1 MPDGI
6 ASSPKGGAKSRSV
19 FKLDET
25 ESKIAKGSPFGRA
38 GERSETE
45 RARMLQKSKKHS
57 DSTALTK
64 ASAYRCA
71 DILGK

>member
-6 ASSPKGGAKSRSV
+6 ASSPKGGAKSCSV

-25 ESKIAKGSPFGRA
+25 KSKIAKGSPFGRA

-45 RARMLQKSKKHS
+45 RASQL
-57 DSTALTK
+57 
-64 ASAYRCA
+64 
-71 DILGK
+71 

>member
-6 ASSPKGGAKSRSV
+6 ASSPKGGAKSCSV

-38 GERSETE
+38 GAGAPERVFNGE
-45 RARMLQKSKKHS
+45 AKK
-57 DSTALTK
+57 ALK
-64 ASAYRCA
+64 R
-71 DILGK
+71 

>member
-25 ESKIAKGSPFGRA
+25 KLKIAKGSPFGRA

-45 RARMLQKSKKHS
+45 RASQL
-57 DSTALTK
+57 
-64 ASAYRCA
+64 
-71 DILGK
+71 

>member
-6 ASSPKGGAKSRSV
+6 DSSPKGGAKSRSV

-38 GERSETE
+38 FGERSETE
-45 RARMLQKSKKHS
+45 RASQL
-57 DSTALTK
+57 
-64 ASAYRCA
+64 
-71 DILGK
+71 